1 MCCCGCW
8 ETATARKQSPRALAL
23 GTVYDPET
31 GQRVALT
38 DEQIEGARWKALW
51 EAFEMGVFNDD
62 DVGA

>member
-1 MCCCGCW
+1 MRSSRLRD
-8 ETATARKQSPRALAL
+8 TD